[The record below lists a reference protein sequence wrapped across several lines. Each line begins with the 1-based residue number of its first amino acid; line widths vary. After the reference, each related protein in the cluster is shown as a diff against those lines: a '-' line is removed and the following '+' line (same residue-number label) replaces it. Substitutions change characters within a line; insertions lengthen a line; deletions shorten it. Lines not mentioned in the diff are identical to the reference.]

1 MLAVTSTHYTAT
13 VAVRGSVDGPP
24 RPRGARRR
32 RAPADARGEIVDAA
46 KELLARRPAHTVSVA
61 AVMARTTLSRK
72 SFYVYFRD
80 RSELLE
86 ALVRPLRAD
95 ADAALERW
103 RTADDPIAAGRAALA
118 SAARTYRRHG
128 AILRAVFW
136 SSGDDPDI
144 AAARAGL
151 IDPVV
156 AVTETIIDRL
166 GPDLPD
172 RHQTAVALVTMN
184 VHRMLALTPE
194 TSDTELDGL
203 VDTLATIWER
213 TLNTPADGRKPAVTA
228 KR

>member
-1 MLAVTSTHYTAT
+1 MAVTKG
-13 VAVRGSVDGPP
+13 VASSVRPVAP
-24 RPRGARRR
+24 RRR
-32 RAPADARGEIVDAA
+32 RAPADARREIIDAA
-46 KELLARRPAHTVSVA
+46 KELLAHQPAHTVSVA

-103 RTADDPIAAGRAALA
+103 RTAEDPVVAGRTALA
-118 SAARTYRRHG
+118 SAARTYRRHS

-136 SSGDDPDI
+136 SSIDDPDI
-144 AAARAGL
+144 EAARAGL

-156 AVTETIIDRL
+156 AVAETVIDRL
-166 GPDLPD
+166 GPDLADP
-172 RHQTAVALVTMN
+172 HQTALALVTMN
-184 VHRMLALTPE
+184 IHRMLTLTPE
-194 TSDTELDGL
+194 TSDAELDAL

-213 TLNTPADGRKPAVTA
+213 TINTASDASSSSP
-228 KR
+228 

>member
-1 MLAVTSTHYTAT
+1 M
-13 VAVRGSVDGPP
+13 VAVRGSVASPPGPHGP
-24 RPRGARRR
+24 RRR
-32 RAPADARGEIVDAA
+32 RAPADARGEIVNAA
-46 KELLARRPAHTVSVA
+46 KELLAHQPAHTVSVA

-136 SSGDDPDI
+136 SSVDDPDI

-156 AVTETIIDRL
+156 AVAETIIDRL

-172 RHQTAVALVTMN
+172 PHRTAVALVTMN
-184 VHRMLALTPE
+184 VHRMLTLTPE
-194 TSDTELDGL
+194 TSDTELDAL

-213 TLNTPADGRKPAVTA
+213 TLTTPAHA
-228 KR
+228 KKSRT

>member
-1 MLAVTSTHYTAT
+1 MAVT
-13 VAVRGSVDGPP
+13 GSVVGSHSPH
-24 RPRGARRR
+24 RPRRR
-32 RAPADARGEIVDAA
+32 RAPADARAEIVTAA
-46 KELLARRPAHTVSVA
+46 KELLAQQPAHAVSVA
-61 AVMARTTLSRK
+61 AVMAHTTLSRK

-95 ADAALERW
+95 AGAALDLW
-103 RTADDPIAAGRAALA
+103 RSADDPIAAGRTALA

-136 SSGDDPDI
+136 SSVDDPDI

-156 AVTETIIDRL
+156 AVAETIIDRL

-172 RHQTAVALVTMN
+172 PHQTAVALVTMN
-184 VHRMLALTPE
+184 VHRMLSLTPE
-194 TSDTELDGL
+194 TSDTELDAL

-213 TLNTPADGRKPAVTA
+213 TLNTPMHAKKQRTQNAGRKPLVAPN
-228 KR
+228 R

>member
-1 MLAVTSTHYTAT
+1 MVAVALVCYTAT
-13 VAVRGSVDGPP
+13 MAVTGSVVDPP
-24 RPRGARRR
+24 RPHGRRR
-32 RAPADARGEIVDAA
+32 RAPADARSEIVDAA
-46 KELLARRPAHTVSVA
+46 KELLARQPAHAVSVA
-61 AVMARTTLSRK
+61 AVMAHTTLSRK

-103 RTADDPIAAGRAALA
+103 RTADDPIAAGRTALA

-136 SSGDDPDI
+136 SSVDDPDI
-144 AAARAGL
+144 ATARAGL

-156 AVTETIIDRL
+156 AVAETIIDRL

-172 RHQTAVALVTMN
+172 PHQTAVALVTMN

-194 TSDTELDGL
+194 SSDTELDGL

-213 TLNTPADGRKPAVTA
+213 TLNTPAHA
-228 KR
+228 KKLPT

>member
-1 MLAVTSTHYTAT
+1 MAVTKG
-13 VAVRGSVDGPP
+13 VASSVRPVAP
-24 RPRGARRR
+24 RRR
-32 RAPADARGEIVDAA
+32 RAPADARREIIHAA
-46 KELLARRPAHTVSVA
+46 KELLAHQPAHTVSVA

-103 RTADDPIAAGRAALA
+103 RTAEDPVAAGRTALA
-118 SAARTYRRHG
+118 SAARTYRRHN

-136 SSGDDPDI
+136 SSIDDPDI
-144 AAARAGL
+144 KAARAGL

-156 AVTETIIDRL
+156 AVAETVIDRL
-166 GPDLPD
+166 GADLPD
-172 RHQTAVALVTMN
+172 PHQTALALVTMN
-184 VHRMLALTPE
+184 IHRMLTLTPE
-194 TSDTELDGL
+194 TGDDELDEL

-213 TLNTPADGRKPAVTA
+213 TITTAAQVKKPP
-228 KR
+228 R

>member
-1 MLAVTSTHYTAT
+1 MAVT
-13 VAVRGSVDGPP
+13 GSVVGSH
-24 RPRGARRR
+24 RPHRPRRR
-32 RAPADARGEIVDAA
+32 RAPADARAEIVTAA
-46 KELLARRPAHTVSVA
+46 KELLAQQPAHAVSVA
-61 AVMARTTLSRK
+61 AVMAHTTLSRK

-95 ADAALERW
+95 PGAALDLW
-103 RTADDPIAAGRAALA
+103 RSADDPIAAGRTALA

-136 SSGDDPDI
+136 SSVDDPDI

-156 AVTETIIDRL
+156 AVAETIIDRL

-172 RHQTAVALVTMN
+172 PHQTAVALVTMN
-184 VHRMLALTPE
+184 VHRMLSLTPE
-194 TSDTELDGL
+194 TSDTELDAL

-213 TLNTPADGRKPAVTA
+213 TLNTPMHAKKQRTQNAGRKPLVAPN
-228 KR
+228 R

>member
-1 MLAVTSTHYTAT
+1 
-13 VAVRGSVDGPP
+13 
-24 RPRGARRR
+24 
-32 RAPADARGEIVDAA
+32 
-46 KELLARRPAHTVSVA
+46 VSVA

-103 RTADDPIAAGRAALA
+103 RTADDPVVAGRTALD
-118 SAARTYRRHG
+118 SAARTYRRHS

-136 SSGDDPDI
+136 SSIDDPDI
-144 AAARAGL
+144 EAARAGL

-156 AVTETIIDRL
+156 AVAETVIDRL
-166 GPDLPD
+166 GPDLADP
-172 RHQTAVALVTMN
+172 HQTAVALVTMN
-184 VHRMLALTPE
+184 IHRMLTLTPE
-194 TSDTELDGL
+194 TSDAELDAL

-213 TLNTPADGRKPAVTA
+213 TINTASHAKKP
-228 KR
+228 RR

>member
-1 MLAVTSTHYTAT
+1 
-13 VAVRGSVDGPP
+13 
-24 RPRGARRR
+24 
-32 RAPADARGEIVDAA
+32 
-46 KELLARRPAHTVSVA
+46 LLARQPAHTVSVA

-136 SSGDDPDI
+136 SSVDDPDI
-144 AAARAGL
+144 AAARGGL

-172 RHQTAVALVTMN
+172 PHQTAVALVTMN

-194 TSDTELDGL
+194 TSNTELDGL

>member
-1 MLAVTSTHYTAT
+1 MAVT
-13 VAVRGSVDGPP
+13 GSVVGSHSPH
-24 RPRGARRR
+24 RPRRR
-32 RAPADARGEIVDAA
+32 RAPADARAEIVAAA
-46 KELLARRPAHTVSVA
+46 KELLAQQPAHAVSVA
-61 AVMARTTLSRK
+61 AVMAHTTLSRK

-95 ADAALERW
+95 AGAALDLW
-103 RTADDPIAAGRAALA
+103 RSADDPIAAGRTALA

-136 SSGDDPDI
+136 SSVDDPDI

-156 AVTETIIDRL
+156 AVAETIIDRL

-172 RHQTAVALVTMN
+172 PHQTAVALVTMN
-184 VHRMLALTPE
+184 VHRMLSLTPE
-194 TSDTELDGL
+194 TSDTELDAL

-213 TLNTPADGRKPAVTA
+213 TLNTPMHAKKQRTQNAGRKPLVAPN
-228 KR
+228 R